1 MSTTDGQ
8 APKRIFKIVFQTQ
21 GDIVELYAREVGQ
34 SALFGFVEIGELI
47 FGARSEVVVDP
58 TAEGLR
64 AEYGNARRLFL
75 PMHAILRIEEVER
88 EGAARAQAIKGSAQV
103 TPFPVPVAP
112 ARDPRP

>member
-1 MSTTDGQ
+1 MSTPEGQ
-8 APKRIFKIVFQTQ
+8 SPKRIFKIVFQTQ

-47 FGARSEVVVDP
+47 FGARSEVLADP

>member
-1 MSTTDGQ
+1 MSAAD
-8 APKRIFKIVFQTQ
+8 ASASKRVFKVVFQTQ
-21 GDIVELYAREVGQ
+21 GQVVELYAKEVGQ
-34 SALFGFVEIGELI
+34 SALFGFVEIGELL
-47 FGARSEVVVDP
+47 FDGRSDVVVDP
-58 TAEGLR
+58 AAEGLR

-88 EGAARAQAIKGSAQV
+88 EGAVRTQPVKVAAQV

>member
-1 MSTTDGQ
+1 MSTTDGR
-8 APKRIFKIVFQTQ
+8 PRSGSSRSSSRPRETSWSSTR
-21 GDIVELYAREVGQ
+21 ARSGQ

-47 FGARSEVVVDP
+47 FSGRSEVVVDP